1 MIRRVG
7 RPGLIGLAAR
17 TAVVAGTASAVSG
30 AMAGNRQRK
39 AQSQYEQEQYE
50 AAQQQAAMQQAA
62 QQAVAAQQAAA
73 PAPAAAPAV
82 DVVAE
87 LQKLAALKDAGVGF
101 DELRGPN
108 GVAPLDAGAVE
119 AVQEHVHLGERPG
132 AADRFLPVERI
143 PLRAAELGLHAATA
157 LHEQRAGTAG
167 GVIHVLEASLPAGN
181 DLGEDG
187 ADFLWG
193 VELARFLA
201 RSASELPDEVFVSI
215 SKYVDIGI
223 LQPEVNLVEVDE
235 HFRNELVLLVFCF
248 T

>member
-62 QQAVAAQQAAA
+62 QQSVAAQQAAA

-87 LQKLAALKDAGVGF
+87 LQKLAALKDAGVLT
-101 DELRGPN
+101 DE
-108 GVAPLDAGAVE
+108 E
-119 AVQEHVHLGERPG
+119 F
-132 AADRFLPVERI
+132 AAAKAKL
-143 PLRAAELGLHAATA
+143 
-157 LHEQRAGTAG
+157 
-167 GVIHVLEASLPAGN
+167 
-181 DLGEDG
+181 
-187 ADFLWG
+187 
-193 VELARFLA
+193 LA
-201 RSASELPDEVFVSI
+201 
-215 SKYVDIGI
+215 
-223 LQPEVNLVEVDE
+223 
-235 HFRNELVLLVFCF
+235 
-248 T
+248 